1 MSTNRIF
8 GMKRLVYW
16 CAGGLLCVNFVP
28 HALPSIIR
36 WSSEADRIEAPIEL
50 VAHVRK
56 IAASMGLSNTER
68 VQVFVNRGFSSL
80 CGGSTALPMGAVIG
94 LPRTVL
100 FRSPKDVHKC
110 DIAVKGEPV
119 DWESEE
125 GEQLLK
131 ILPPSA
137 KLINFRIAHE
147 VAHLKS
153 NDFVYHTLLSPA
165 VLVCGYHFA
174 LFLSKSMFPGRIVAA
189 FPLLFSLALVAQVQI
204 SSTIHHWQEYRA
216 DKMAAVCRRSYAEGG
231 AELMRRGMQLESI
244 LREPPSRYS
253 LERFTASFKS
263 HPSYRDRLERLNDL
277 LALSGN
283 DYDYVGR

>member
-1 MSTNRIF
+1 M
-8 GMKRLVYW
+8 LVQY
-16 CAGGLLCVNFVP
+16 NMHFSDSPPP
-28 HALPSIIR
+28 HT
-36 WSSEADRIEAPIEL
+36 
-50 VAHVRK
+50 H
-56 IAASMGLSNTER
+56 
-68 VQVFVNRGFSSL
+68 
-80 CGGSTALPMGAVIG
+80 
-94 LPRTVL
+94 RTVL

-174 LFLSKSMFPGRIVAA
+174 LFLSKCKCIFFQQHA
-189 FPLLFSLALVAQVQI
+189 
-204 SSTIHHWQEYRA
+204 Y
-216 DKMAAVCRRSYAEGG
+216 
-231 AELMRRGMQLESI
+231 
-244 LREPPSRYS
+244 LRY
-253 LERFTASFKS
+253 
-263 HPSYRDRLERLNDL
+263 
-277 LALSGN
+277 
-283 DYDYVGR
+283 